1 MDRRKSIGF
10 RRLACGRGRNCDGCV
25 RKRKTAMRREE
36 EAHRRHFYVRPREEE
51 RDARIWGK
59 HRRHPGRR
67 RGCRRLS
74 NERSR
79 EEERNARI
87 SVLASAARREEVAR
101 RRLSN
106 VRPREEERDAR
117 IPVEGTGDAQ
127 GGGEGAADLPT
138 SVPGRRRGTL
148 VSLFWHRRHPGR
160 RRGCRRLSNERQ
172 REEEASAFVFLRS
185 AGDAQGGG
193 EGIAGSSIA

>member
-1 MDRRKSIGF
+1 
-10 RRLACGRGRNCDGCV
+10 
-25 RKRKTAMRREE
+25 MRREE

-51 RDARIWGK
+51 RNARISVLASAA
-59 HRRHPGRR
+59 RREEVAR
-67 RGCRRLS
+67 RRLS

-185 AGDAQGGG
+185 PGDAQGGG